1 MRSGVKGNQ
10 SNLLWTGLVD
20 VCQNPGIGVQPQ
32 SQLLLLIIS
41 FSILMTSRQL
51 VTEQLDK

>member
-1 MRSGVKGNQ
+1 MRSDVKGNQ